1 MNLRNRLAFIT
12 SLIFGVIFSVAAILI
27 YWTFYKSSERS
38 VFKELEKTCLITGIY
53 YLEKDEQSG
62 EKHNEFKI
70 QFENLI
76 HRSRVAIYDATGKV
90 RFGDLMH
97 DQNISADRLNQLKK
111 SKKIS
116 FQSTNH
122 FYYGMYYPDNQ
133 GDFYV
138 FVKEQNSEF
147 ENQINRLLAI
157 VVVVLL
163 AAWTSIVVLAKVL
176 SKIAYRPIKRVVEE
190 VRNKEIATIHQ
201 PISSIDSGDELQ
213 ELVDTY
219 NALLSRVSET
229 FAIQK
234 NFVSYV
240 SHEFRT
246 PLTAISGTL
255 EVFSQKE
262 RSPEEY
268 QRATRIALENVDALE
283 DILNNMLILTEARN
297 STDAFQQFRLDEVV
311 WDIVS
316 QCQEDYQA
324 QIDVDLQVRN
334 PDVLNVKGNEVLIQL
349 SILNIVENAIK
360 YSGNKPVLIRL
371 EQVNE
376 RLNLSVIDQGIG
388 ISAHDLPLITQT
400 FYRGKNIG
408 ATKGSGIGLSL
419 ASVIFKQHKVDFHI
433 QSNPQGTTVEL
444 LFPGTL

>member
-1 MNLRNRLAFIT
+1 MGGDLSFEQGVGPRFSNPVRSWEDAEKLNAQSAGRLQYVADAIKVIQERLNG
-12 SLIFGVIFSVAAILI
+12 SIPLIGFAGAPFTILS
-27 YWTFYKSSERS
+27 YLVEVKSGSE
-38 VFKELEKTCLITGIY
+38 T
-53 YLEKDEQSG
+53 
-62 EKHNEFKI
+62 
-70 QFENLI
+70 
-76 HRSRVAIYDATGKV
+76 
-90 RFGDLMH
+90 LMH
-97 DQNISADRLNQLKK
+97 DSKHISRQLNQLKK

-219 NALLSRVSET
+219 NALLIRV
-229 FAIQK
+229 FRDLCNPK

-246 PLTAISGTL
+246 P
-255 EVFSQKE
+255 
-262 RSPEEY
+262 
-268 QRATRIALENVDALE
+268 
-283 DILNNMLILTEARN
+283 
-297 STDAFQQFRLDEVV
+297 TDR
-311 WDIVS
+311 
-316 QCQEDYQA
+316 
-324 QIDVDLQVRN
+324 
-334 PDVLNVKGNEVLIQL
+334 
-349 SILNIVENAIK
+349 
-360 YSGNKPVLIRL
+360 
-371 EQVNE
+371 
-376 RLNLSVIDQGIG
+376 
-388 ISAHDLPLITQT
+388 
-400 FYRGKNIG
+400 
-408 ATKGSGIGLSL
+408 
-419 ASVIFKQHKVDFHI
+419 
-433 QSNPQGTTVEL
+433 
-444 LFPGTL
+444 